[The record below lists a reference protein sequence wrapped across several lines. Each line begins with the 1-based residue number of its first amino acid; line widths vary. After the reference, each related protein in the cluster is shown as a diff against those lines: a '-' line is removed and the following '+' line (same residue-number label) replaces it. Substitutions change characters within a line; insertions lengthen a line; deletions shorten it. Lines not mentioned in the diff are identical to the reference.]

1 MQVHAASDRELGA
14 RWCHSEAWPTF
25 QTRSFKL
32 AVDFTPAVAPEGDI
46 EMQARNALQDGEISW
61 LTLQDL
67 FDRLPS
73 DHLDRGDEFNQDASA
88 LPPKSYTVG
97 GFAHSSFMG
106 LRRHTLRSP
115 WFTTLLTSI
124 IRYIS
129 PGHCFTT
136 VTASRNVMTLM
147 HMDNHN
153 DEWSSNLV
161 VPFSE
166 YLAGQVWIACPDG
179 DVQLVA
185 HGQLGRLH
193 STQTPLCFN
202 PRLHHA
208 TAPWEGQRYVLVAF
222 HIRSA
227 SRLKPLHMQ
236 DLLRLGFKPL
246 TSCVINATAELRMR
260 QTLGEQGMRDYL
272 EAIEYSDQHNRD
284 DHDDD
289 GLEEEEKAS
298 MTMSTA

>member
-1 MQVHAASDRELGA
+1 
-14 RWCHSEAWPTF
+14 
-25 QTRSFKL
+25 
-32 AVDFTPAVAPEGDI
+32 
-46 EMQARNALQDGEISW
+46 MQARNALQDGEISW

-153 DEWSSNLV
+153 EEWSSNLV

-185 HGQLGRLH
+185 HGQLGNCIRHRL
-193 STQTPLCFN
+193 LCALIPDYIMPQLLGRVNDMCSLLF
-202 PRLHHA
+202 
-208 TAPWEGQRYVLVAF
+208 TFVVLLDSSLCTCRTCCGWV
-222 HIRSA
+222 S
-227 SRLKPLHMQ
+227 SL
-236 DLLRLGFKPL
+236 
-246 TSCVINATAELRMR
+246 
-260 QTLGEQGMRDYL
+260 
-272 EAIEYSDQHNRD
+272 
-284 DHDDD
+284 
-289 GLEEEEKAS
+289 
-298 MTMSTA
+298 